1 LRAVI
6 YEWEIDPERRPG
18 CHDLELGLDGTV
30 YTVGGMYSFNPRTGE
45 RKRFPL
51 AGGGHS
57 VERDA
62 HGDMWI
68 TAPGPEQLVKLDVA
82 SGEFTRFDQP
92 RIGDDLGSYPH
103 TLRFDAA
110 GDIWYTLTRSNHVC
124 RFSPATEEFTYYR
137 LPPADPAVSGVP
149 IPVAYGCDVA
159 PDQTV
164 WWSQLFG
171 QRIGRVDPV
180 SGAVDSWRPPI
191 DGPRRLRVGPDGKV
205 WVPGYGSGKLARFD
219 PRDESWKV
227 YTLPVEPIGYDLS
240 YATAVNRDNGEVWI
254 TGSNSDSMI
263 RFRPDTEQFTV
274 FPLPSPADFTR
285 EIEFDEQ
292 GDVWTCTSDQ
302 EMEPEVPGTG
312 RIIRIHVRP
321 RQGICGDGVLQLG
334 EACDDGNAVDC
345 DGCSADC
352 RVESGCGD
360 GVRCGSEEC
369 DDGND
374 NRCDGCFA
382 CAAEIGALCGDGAVN
397 EGCGEQCDPPGEL
410 CTDRCT
416 RVPVCGDGF
425 VGDGEECDD
434 GNGADCDGCSAE
446 CRTES
451 GCGDGVVC
459 GGEQCDDGNA
469 LSCDGCFQCVEE
481 VGARCGDGI
490 VNDAC
495 GEECDPP
502 GEGCSVI
509 CTAGDGVLGSR
520 PLSFGGSFY
529 SSSLGVQV
537 PLGELVGEL
546 DLIGGVIDANG
557 VARLAVDGPV
567 VYSAGI
573 LGGQFG
579 TFCVR
584 VDSCVGFVDCDGG
597 SAVDVLQVQDSNGP
611 GVNALPGMIS
621 AEQGEA
627 APPGAVS
634 LDCQQSFVQLEPGE
648 GDDCLAAAYPASERV
663 VYTTGRAE
671 ALFVNGNPKIGTAAI
686 ELTGEPFVC
695 ASWQTRDG
703 AGQLVGT
710 FLVEEDP
717 RAGDVANAVRID
729 D

>member
-1 LRAVI
+1 
-6 YEWEIDPERRPG
+6 
-18 CHDLELGLDGTV
+18 
-30 YTVGGMYSFNPRTGE
+30 M
-45 RKRFPL
+45 
-51 AGGGHS
+51 
-57 VERDA
+57 
-62 HGDMWI
+62 
-68 TAPGPEQLVKLDVA
+68 
-82 SGEFTRFDQP
+82 
-92 RIGDDLGSYPH
+92 
-103 TLRFDAA
+103 
-110 GDIWYTLTRSNHVC
+110 
-124 RFSPATEEFTYYR
+124 
-137 LPPADPAVSGVP
+137 
-149 IPVAYGCDVA
+149 
-159 PDQTV
+159 
-164 WWSQLFG
+164 
-171 QRIGRVDPV
+171 
-180 SGAVDSWRPPI
+180 
-191 DGPRRLRVGPDGKV
+191 
-205 WVPGYGSGKLARFD
+205 
-219 PRDESWKV
+219 
-227 YTLPVEPIGYDLS
+227 
-240 YATAVNRDNGEVWI
+240 
-254 TGSNSDSMI
+254 
-263 RFRPDTEQFTV
+263 
-274 FPLPSPADFTR
+274 
-285 EIEFDEQ
+285 
-292 GDVWTCTSDQ
+292 
-302 EMEPEVPGTG
+302 
-312 RIIRIHVRP
+312 RP
-321 RQGICGDGVLQLG
+321 RQGACGDGALQLG

-360 GVRCGSEEC
+360 GVRCGSEAC

-374 NRCDGCFA
+374 NPCDGCFA

-410 CTDRCT
+410 CTDRCE

-425 VGDGEECDD
+425 VGGSEECDD
-434 GNGADCDGCSAE
+434 GNAVGCDGCSAD
-446 CRTES
+446 CRIES
-451 GCGDGVVC
+451 GCGDGVAC

-469 LSCDGCFQCVEE
+469 LSCDGCFACVEE
-481 VGARCGDGI
+481 VGARCGDGT
-490 VNDAC
+490 VNAAC

-537 PLGELVGEL
+537 PLGELVGEF

-584 VDSCVGFVDCDGG
+584 VDSCAGFVDCDGG

-686 ELTGEPFVC
+686 ELTGEPFIC

-717 RAGDVANAVRID
+717 RAGDLANAVRID